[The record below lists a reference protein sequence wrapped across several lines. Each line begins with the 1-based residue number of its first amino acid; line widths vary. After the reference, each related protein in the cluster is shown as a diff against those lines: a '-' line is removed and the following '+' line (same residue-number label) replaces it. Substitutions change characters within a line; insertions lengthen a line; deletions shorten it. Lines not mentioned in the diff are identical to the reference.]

1 MIDANTNIAVTLNA
15 QQWNTLLVQLAEGP
29 YRLVAPLLTAIQ
41 QQCQEYDAE
50 PPSMMMPRRTAGGA
64 NGADPHTDP

>member
-1 MIDANTNIAVTLNA
+1 M
-15 QQWNTLLVQLAEGP
+15 LVQLAEGP

-50 PPSMMMPRRTAGGA
+50 PPSMMMPKRTAGGA